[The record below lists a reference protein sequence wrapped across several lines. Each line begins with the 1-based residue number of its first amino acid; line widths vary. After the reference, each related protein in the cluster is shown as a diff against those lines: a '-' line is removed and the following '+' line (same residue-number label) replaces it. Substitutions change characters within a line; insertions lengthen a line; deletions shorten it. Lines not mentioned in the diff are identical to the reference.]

1 MSDHPTKDHEVD
13 DSPSVIGTDVHRPM
27 PTEADRREAYK
38 RLYVSRMVSRGIHE
52 EDATA
57 CFEAGEIDYEIDPE
71 TAADDELSYWDA
83 DE

>member
-1 MSDHPTKDHEVD
+1 MCDD
-13 DSPSVIGTDVHRPM
+13 DSPSVIGATHAPM
-27 PTEADRREAYK
+27 PTEADRREAYM
-38 RLYVSRMVSRGIHE
+38 RLYVARMVSCGIDE

-57 CFEAGEIDYEIDPE
+57 CFDAGEIDYDIDPE